1 MSTSYFNYEIDS
13 DMYDN
18 YINTLNVVTKGNS
31 KTFKTKFDNEKC
43 KNLKNILRKKR
54 DSRYANKNRRIVNK
68 DWKDFNNYQ

>member
-1 MSTSYFNYEIDS
+1 MSTSYFNYEFDF

-18 YINTLNVVTKGNS
+18 YIDMHNDITNLNS

-43 KNLKNILRKKR
+43 NKFKNILSKKR
-54 DSRYANKNRRIVNK
+54 DFRYANKNKRIVNK

>member
-18 YINTLNVVTKGNS
+18 YIDTLNVVAKENS

-43 KNLKNILRKKR
+43 KNLKNILSKKR

>member
-18 YINTLNVVTKGNS
+18 YIDTLNVVAKDNS
-31 KTFKTKFDNEKC
+31 KTFKIKFDNKKC
-43 KNLKNILRKKR
+43 KNLKNILSKKR